1 MGERERRLDEIRTE
15 RTPLENHLI
24 DELRSGHIGRRE
36 FIRRGTVVGM
46 SVPLLG
52 LIASACGV
60 SREEIEKKEPAQ
72 TGTPERGG
80 TIRAGII
87 QPAGA
92 LDPITVADQGG
103 LGVLGQSGEYLIW
116 SDRDLKAQPRLA
128 ESWSPSEGGRV
139 WRFKI
144 RQGVKFHDGTPLDAE
159 DVAST
164 FNRLADPDTGS
175 NALSV
180 FSGVLSKDNAKAVD
194 GTTVEFQLDAPN
206 GNFPFLVSSDNYN
219 AIILPKDYDGDWE
232 KTFIG
237 TGPWKRSEFR
247 PGEGVSYAPN
257 REYWDKDRIPIA
269 DGSEVRFYA
278 TEQSEVFGLLGNE
291 VDILVQF
298 SVAGG
303 KALLT
308 APDIRTIELR
318 ASAHRQVHLNNST
331 EQFKDK
337 RTRQA
342 MALLVNRRD
351 LVDGLLDTKSDFGND
366 SPFAP
371 VFPSTAK
378 EVAQRQQDVRKAK
391 ELLAAAGQE
400 DGFQV
405 ELAGWNGFEMPDLA
419 QLIQQNVRQ
428 AGITINLN
436 ITDSTTYYG
445 DATFG
450 NSPWLD
456 SAMGITEYGHRG
468 VPNVLLGAPLL
479 SKGTWNGAHFK
490 NPQYDN
496 LVKDY
501 TAAVDLGDQRRY
513 AKQIQELLL
522 DESPILFT
530 YFYYYLTGAKNDVA
544 NVDVTAMGHF
554 DLSRTG
560 RVKS

>member
-1 MGERERRLDEIRTE
+1 MGERERRLDEIRTD

-60 SREEIEKKEPAQ
+60 SREEIERKDEPQ
-72 TGTPERGG
+72 TGTPQRGG
-80 TIRAGII
+80 TIRAGIL

-92 LDPITVADQGG
+92 LDPVTVADQGG
-103 LGVLGQSGEYLIW
+103 LGILGQSGEYLIW

-128 ESWSPSEGGRV
+128 ESWAPTEGGRV

-144 RQGVKFHDGTPLDAE
+144 RQGVTFHDGTPMDAE

-164 FNRLADPDTGS
+164 FNRLADPDAGS

-180 FSGVLSKDNAKAVD
+180 FNGVLSKGNTKAVD

-219 AIILPKDYDGDWE
+219 AIILPKTYDGDWE

-237 TGPWKRSEFR
+237 TGPWKRSDFR
-247 PGEGVSYAPN
+247 PGEGVSYVPN
-257 REYWDKDRIPIA
+257 RDYWDKDRIPVS
-269 DGSEVRFYA
+269 DESEVRFYSN
-278 TEQSEVFGLLGNE
+278 EQSEVFGLLGNE
-291 VDILVQF
+291 VDVLVQF

-308 APDIRTIELR
+308 DPDIRTIELR

-351 LVDGLLDTKSDFGND
+351 LVDGLLDTKSDYGND

-378 EVAQRQQDVRKAK
+378 DVAQRQQDVRKAK

-405 ELAGWNGFEMPDLA
+405 QLAGWNGFEMPDLA

-530 YFYYYLTGAKNDVA
+530 YFYYYLTGAKSDIA
-544 NVDVTAMGHF
+544 NIEVTAMGHF
-554 DLSRTG
+554 DLSRAG

>member
-1 MGERERRLDEIRTE
+1 MGERERRLDEIRTD

-60 SREEIEKKEPAQ
+60 SREEIERKDEPQ
-72 TGTPERGG
+72 TGTPQRGG
-80 TIRAGII
+80 TIRAGIL

-92 LDPITVADQGG
+92 LDPVTVADQGG
-103 LGVLGQSGEYLIW
+103 LGILGQSGEYLIW

-128 ESWSPSEGGRV
+128 ESWAPTEGGRV

-144 RQGVKFHDGTPLDAE
+144 RQGVTFHDGTPMDAE

-164 FNRLADPDTGS
+164 FNRLADPDAGS

-180 FSGVLSKDNAKAVD
+180 FNGVLSKGNTKAVD

-219 AIILPKDYDGDWE
+219 AIILPKTYDGDWE

-237 TGPWKRSEFR
+237 TGPWKRSDFR
-247 PGEGVSYAPN
+247 PGEGVSYVPN
-257 REYWDKDRIPIA
+257 RDYWDKDRIPVS
-269 DGSEVRFYA
+269 DESEVRFYSN
-278 TEQSEVFGLLGNE
+278 EQSEVFGLLGNE
-291 VDILVQF
+291 VDVLVQF

-308 APDIRTIELR
+308 DPDIRTIELR

-351 LVDGLLDTKSDFGND
+351 LVDGLLDTKSDYGND

-378 EVAQRQQDVRKAK
+378 DVAQRQQDVRKAK

-405 ELAGWNGFEMPDLA
+405 QLAGWNGFEMPDLA

-428 AGITINLN
+428 AGITLNLN

-445 DATFG
+445 EATFG

-530 YFYYYLTGAKNDVA
+530 YFYYYLTGAKSDIA
-544 NVDVTAMGHF
+544 NIEVTAMGHF
-554 DLSRTG
+554 DLSRAG

>member
-60 SREEIEKKEPAQ
+60 SREEIEKKDPAQ
-72 TGTPERGG
+72 TGTPQRGG
-80 TIRAGII
+80 TIRAGIL

-92 LDPITVADQGG
+92 LDPVTVADQGG

-128 ESWSPSEGGRV
+128 ESWAPTEGGRV

-144 RQGVKFHDGTPLDAE
+144 RQGVTFHDGTPMDAE

-164 FNRLADPDTGS
+164 FNRLADPDAGS

-180 FSGVLSKDNAKAVD
+180 FNGVLSKGNTKAVD

-219 AIILPKDYDGDWE
+219 AIILPKTYDGDWE

-237 TGPWKRSEFR
+237 TGPWKRSDFR
-247 PGEGVSYAPN
+247 PGEGVSYVPN
-257 REYWDKDRIPIA
+257 REYWDKDRIPIS
-269 DGSEVRFYA
+269 DESEVRFYSN
-278 TEQSEVFGLLGNE
+278 EQSEVFGLLGNE
-291 VDILVQF
+291 VDVLVQF

-308 APDIRTIELR
+308 DPDIRTIELR

-351 LVDGLLDTKSDFGND
+351 LVDGLLDTKSDYGND

-378 EVAQRQQDVRKAK
+378 DVAQRQQDVRKAK

-405 ELAGWNGFEMPDLA
+405 QLAGWNGFEMPDLA

-530 YFYYYLTGAKNDVA
+530 YFYYYLTGAKSDIA
-544 NVDVTAMGHF
+544 NIEVTAMGHF
-554 DLSRTG
+554 DLSRAG

>member
-60 SREEIEKKEPAQ
+60 SREEIERKDPAQ

-80 TIRAGII
+80 TIRAGIL

-92 LDPITVADQGG
+92 LDPVTVADQGG

-116 SDRDLKAQPRLA
+116 SDRDLKALPRLA
-128 ESWSPSEGGRV
+128 ESWAPTEGGRV

-144 RQGVKFHDGTPLDAE
+144 RQGVTFHDGTPMDAE

-164 FNRLADPDTGS
+164 FNRLADPDAGS

-180 FSGVLSKDNAKAVD
+180 FNGVLSKGNAKAVD

-219 AIILPKDYDGDWE
+219 AIILPKTYDGDWE

-237 TGPWKRSEFR
+237 TGPWKRSSFR
-247 PGEGVSYAPN
+247 PGEGVSYVPN
-257 REYWDKDRIPIA
+257 REYWDKDRIPIS
-269 DGSEVRFYA
+269 DESEVRFYSN
-278 TEQSEVFGLLGNE
+278 EQSEVFGLLGNE
-291 VDILVQF
+291 VDVLVQF

-308 APDIRTIELR
+308 DPDIRTIELR

-337 RTRQA
+337 RMRQA

-378 EVAQRQQDVRKAK
+378 DVAQRQQDVAQGEGAAR
-391 ELLAAAGQE
+391 AAGQE
-400 DGFQV
+400 DGFRV
-405 ELAGWNGFEMPDLA
+405 KLAGWNGFEMPDLA

-428 AGITINLN
+428 AGITIDLN

-530 YFYYYLTGAKNDVA
+530 YFYYYLTGAKSDIA
-544 NVDVTAMGHF
+544 NIEVTAMGHF
-554 DLSRTG
+554 DLSRAG

>member
-1 MGERERRLDEIRTE
+1 MGERERRLDEIRTQ
-15 RTPLENHLI
+15 RSPLENHLI

-60 SREEIEKKEPAQ
+60 SREEIERKDPAQ
-72 TGTPERGG
+72 TGTPQRGG
-80 TIRAGII
+80 TIRAGIL
-87 QPAGA
+87 QPSGA
-92 LDPITVADQGG
+92 LDPVTVADQGG

-128 ESWSPSEGGRV
+128 ESWAPSEGGRV

-144 RQGVKFHDGTPLDAE
+144 RQGVKFHDGTPMDAE
-159 DVAST
+159 DVAAT
-164 FNRLADPDTGS
+164 FNRLADPDAGS
-175 NALSV
+175 NALSALG
-180 FSGVLSKDNAKAVD
+180 GVLSKDNTKAID
-194 GTTVEFQLDAPN
+194 ASTVEFQLDAPN
-206 GNFPFLVSSDNYN
+206 GNFPFLTSSDNYN

-237 TGPWKRSEFR
+237 TGPWKRSAFR
-247 PGEGVSYAPN
+247 PGEGVSYVPN
-257 REYWDKDRIPIA
+257 REYWDKDRIPISDA
-269 DGSEVRFYA
+269 SEVRFYSN
-278 TEQSEVFGLLGNE
+278 EQSEVFGLLGNE

-308 APDIRTIELR
+308 DPDIRTIELQ

-378 EVAQRQQDVRKAK
+378 DVAQRQQDVRKAK

-400 DGFQV
+400 DGFRVQ
-405 ELAGWNGFEMPDLA
+405 LDGWNGFEMPDLA

-428 AGITINLN
+428 AGIKIDLS
-436 ITDSTTYYG
+436 ITDAATYYG

-450 NSPWLD
+450 NSRWLD

-490 NPQYDN
+490 NARYDD

-501 TAAVDLGDQRRY
+501 TAAIDLGEQRRY
-513 AKQIQELLL
+513 AQQIQELLL
-522 DESPILFT
+522 DETPILFT
-530 YFYYYLTGAKNDVA
+530 YFYYYLTGAKSDIA

>member
-60 SREEIEKKEPAQ
+60 SREEIEKKDPAQ
-72 TGTPERGG
+72 TGTPQRGG
-80 TIRAGII
+80 TIRAGIL

-92 LDPITVADQGG
+92 LDPVTVADQGG

-116 SDRDLKAQPRLA
+116 SDRDLKALPRLA
-128 ESWSPSEGGRV
+128 ESWAPSEGGRV

-144 RQGVKFHDGTPLDAE
+144 RQGVTFHDGTPMDAE

-164 FNRLADPDTGS
+164 FNRLADPDAGS

-180 FSGVLSKDNAKAVD
+180 FNGVLSKGNTKAVD

-219 AIILPKDYDGDWE
+219 AIILPKTYDGDWE

-237 TGPWKRSEFR
+237 TGPWKRSSFR
-247 PGEGVSYAPN
+247 PGEGVSYVPN
-257 REYWDKDRIPIA
+257 REYWDKDRIPIS
-269 DGSEVRFYA
+269 DESEVRFYSN
-278 TEQSEVFGLLGNE
+278 EQSEVFGLLGNE
-291 VDILVQF
+291 VDVLVQF

-308 APDIRTIELR
+308 DPDIRTIELR

-378 EVAQRQQDVRKAK
+378 DVAQRQQDVRKAK

-400 DGFQV
+400 DGFRV
-405 ELAGWNGFEMPDLA
+405 KLAGWNGFEMPDLA

-428 AGITINLN
+428 AGITIDLN

-445 DATFG
+445 DAKFG

-530 YFYYYLTGAKNDVA
+530 YFYYYLTGAKSDIA
-544 NVDVTAMGHF
+544 NIEVTAMGHF
-554 DLSRTG
+554 DLSRAG